1 MSYLIN
7 YLKLLLLGL
16 IIILGTNYIS
26 PNLSILLTIVTVV
39 VLAITIVLDLHKFYS
54 NKGIKWKLKRTYQ
67 AGNSS
72 YWQLTV

>member
-16 IIILGTNYIS
+16 DIVLGTNYIS

-39 VLAITIVLDLHKFYS
+39 VLTVSIILDLHRLHS
-54 NKGIKWKLKRTYQ
+54 DKGIK
-67 AGNSS
+67 
-72 YWQLTV
+72 

>member
-16 IIILGTNYIS
+16 VIVLGTNYIS

-39 VLAITIVLDLHKFYS
+39 VLTVSIILDLHRLHS
-54 NKGIKWKLKRTYQ
+54 DKGVK
-67 AGNSS
+67 
-72 YWQLTV
+72 

>member
-16 IIILGTNYIS
+16 IIILGTNYIL
-26 PNLSILLTIVTVV
+26 PNLSILLAIVTVV

-54 NKGIKWKLKRTYQ
+54 NKGIK
-67 AGNSS
+67 
-72 YWQLTV
+72 

>member
-16 IIILGTNYIS
+16 VIILGTNCIS

-39 VLAITIVLDLHKFYS
+39 VLAVSIILDLHRLYS
-54 NKGIKWKLKRTYQ
+54 DKGVK
-67 AGNSS
+67 
-72 YWQLTV
+72 

>member
-16 IIILGTNYIS
+16 IIILGTDYVS
-26 PNLSILLTIVTVV
+26 PNLSILLAIVTVV
-39 VLAITIVLDLHKFYS
+39 VLAVSIILDLHRFYS
-54 NKGIKWKLKRTYQ
+54 DKGIKWKLKRTYQ

-72 YWQLTV
+72 Y

>member
-16 IIILGTNYIS
+16 VIVLGTNYIS

-39 VLAITIVLDLHKFYS
+39 VLTVSIILDLHRLHS
-54 NKGIKWKLKRTYQ
+54 DKGLK
-67 AGNSS
+67 
-72 YWQLTV
+72 

>member
-16 IIILGTNYIS
+16 VIVLGTNYIS

-39 VLAITIVLDLHKFYS
+39 VLTVSIMLDLHRLHS
-54 NKGIKWKLKRTYQ
+54 DKGIK
-67 AGNSS
+67 
-72 YWQLTV
+72 

>member
-39 VLAITIVLDLHKFYS
+39 VLAVSIILDLHRLYS
-54 NKGIKWKLKRTYQ
+54 DKGPK
-67 AGNSS
+67 
-72 YWQLTV
+72 

>member
-16 IIILGTNYIS
+16 VIVLGTNYIS

-39 VLAITIVLDLHKFYS
+39 VLAVSIILDLHRLHS
-54 NKGIKWKLKRTYQ
+54 NKGTK
-67 AGNSS
+67 
-72 YWQLTV
+72 